1 MGAKKT
7 PADKKL
13 PVKTFSE
20 LHIDA
25 VPATFDARTAWPNC
39 ESIKE
44 VRD

>member
-7 PADKKL
+7 PSWMKL
-13 PVKTFSE
+13 PETDLLASE
-20 LHIDA
+20 ALPDS
-25 VPATFDARTAWPNC
+25 FDSRDAWPSC